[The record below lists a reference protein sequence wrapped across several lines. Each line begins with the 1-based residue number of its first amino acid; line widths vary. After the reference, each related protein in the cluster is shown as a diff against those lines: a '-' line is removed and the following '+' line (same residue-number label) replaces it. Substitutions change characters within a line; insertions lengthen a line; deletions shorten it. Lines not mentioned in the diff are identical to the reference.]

1 MPSYDHVPAAKIFVC
16 SILINLTSFYMTF
29 FFNIDQDFYLLITIF
44 FHDIF
49 FKHRPRIS
57 LKWSVTPHNKKLF
70 KQEI

>member
-29 FFNIDQDFYLLITIF
+29 FLNIDQDFYLLITIF

-49 FKHRPRIS
+49 F
-57 LKWSVTPHNKKLF
+57 
-70 KQEI
+70 

>member
-29 FFNIDQDFYLLITIF
+29 FLNIDQDFYLLITIF

-49 FKHRPRIS
+49 FKPRIS
-57 LKWSVTPHNKKLF
+57 LKWSVTPS
-70 KQEI
+70 Q